1 MRKTAEKIMDWI
13 LILLVIAGVTVPVF
27 FTAIQMGLFSSDPV
41 METEVTA
48 SADAPVLRIATD
60 YDFCPNS
67 YYNEDGELSGLYIE
81 LMTEAA
87 NRIGMQPEFITA
99 DWISSREN
107 LINGDADVLLGL
119 EIFSNMTGT
128 LRTIPVCSDELKVY
142 GKTKIDSAA
151 ALAGKKVA
159 LMARSVI
166 ETTYDLQCEYVEYS
180 TNTEILEAVEKGDV
194 DYGICHGAVASKII
208 EKNGFRLE
216 PSLVISKSYPAL
228 AVRDDNEAL
237 RDQLNTVLQE
247 MSLDGTIGRLQ
258 DKWITEFTKNRS
270 FEFVISKNEIFYVT
284 YLLSV
289 LLLICL
295 VAGFRMNYK
304 RQEKYIGTLLD
315 YQEQLQ
321 KSKEETEQANKA
333 KSEFLSHMSHDIR
346 TPINGIMGMVEI
358 MKHDREN
365 AESFDKCLVNIDHS
379 TQHLLSLINDVLDMS
394 KLGNEGIQLEE
405 IPIDLEEEVQKIH
418 AIVDVQA
425 AERKLAF
432 RIHADDLIHTHL
444 LGSPAHLRRILLNLI
459 SNALRYN
466 KVNGSIDVSIRE
478 LNCEEPEY
486 ASFEFKVADTGVGM
500 SQEFLEKQLYKP
512 FTQEQDNA
520 RTKYQGTGLG
530 MSIVDTLVTAMQGT
544 IQVESELG
552 KGTTFT
558 VVLPFK
564 INASWKEKEQDKGLT
579 KDCNLTGMHILVA
592 EDNSLNQEIVGFML
606 ENAGAE
612 WTAVPD
618 GKQAVNV
625 FAKSEPGQYD
635 AILMDIMMPEMDGL
649 EAARCIR
656 SMTRPDAADIPIIAM
671 TANAFEEDREKT
683 INAGMNAHLTK
694 PLDQQ
699 QLLET
704 IVRLCKK

>member
-67 YYNEDGELSGLYIE
+67 YYNENGELSGLYIE

-87 NRIGMQPEFITA
+87 NRIGMRPEFVTA

-119 EIFSNMTGT
+119 EIFSNMAGT

-142 GKTKIDSAA
+142 GRNKIDSAA

-208 EKNGFRLE
+208 EKNGFQLK

-270 FEFVISKNEIFYVT
+270 FEYVINENEIFYVT
-284 YLLSV
+284 YILSV

-321 KSKEETEQANKA
+321 KSKEETELANKA

-358 MKHDREN
+358 MKHDRGN
-365 AESFDKCLVNIDHS
+365 AESFDKCLVNIDHA
-379 TQHLLSLINDVLDMS
+379 TKHLLSLINDVLDMS

-405 IPIDLEEEVQKIH
+405 IPIDLDEEIQKIH

-425 AERKLAF
+425 QERKLAF
-432 RIHADDLIHTHL
+432 QIHADDVTHKHF
-444 LGSPAHLRRILLNLI
+444 LGSPAHLRRTLLNLI

-530 MSIVDTLVTAMQGT
+530 MSIVYALVTAMQGT

-564 INASWKEKEQDKGLT
+564 INTSWKEKEQDKGLT

-606 ENAGAE
+606 KNAGAE
-612 WTAVPD
+612 WTAVSD

-625 FAKSEPGQYD
+625 FSKSELGQYD

-649 EAARCIR
+649 EAVRCIR
-656 SMTRPDAADIPIIAM
+656 SMMRTDAVNIPIIAM
-671 TANAFEEDREKT
+671 TAKAFEEDREKA
-683 INAGMNAHLTK
+683 INVGMNAYLTK
-694 PLDQQ
+694 PLDPQ

-704 IVRLCKK
+704 IARLCKR

>member
-48 SADAPVLRIATD
+48 PTDAPVLRIATD

-87 NRIGMQPEFITA
+87 NRIGMRPEFITA

-119 EIFSNMTGT
+119 EIFPNMAGT

-142 GKTKIDSAA
+142 GKNKIDSAA

-270 FEFVISKNEIFYVT
+270 FEYVISKNEIFYVT
-284 YLLSV
+284 YILSV

-295 VAGFRMNYK
+295 VAGFRMNYR

-321 KSKEETEQANKA
+321 KSTEETEQANKA

-346 TPINGIMGMVEI
+346 TPINGIIGMVEI
-358 MKHDREN
+358 MKHDRGN

-425 AERKLAF
+425 EERKLAF
-432 RIHADDLIHTHL
+432 RIHANNLIHTHL

-500 SQEFLEKQLYKP
+500 SQDFLEKQLYKP

-530 MSIVDTLVTAMQGT
+530 MSIVDALVTAMQGT

-564 INASWKEKEQDKGLT
+564 INASWKEK
-579 KDCNLTGMHILVA
+579 N
-592 EDNSLNQEIVGFML
+592 
-606 ENAGAE
+606 
-612 WTAVPD
+612 
-618 GKQAVNV
+618 
-625 FAKSEPGQYD
+625 
-635 AILMDIMMPEMDGL
+635 
-649 EAARCIR
+649 RIR
-656 SMTRPDAADIPIIAM
+656 D
-671 TANAFEEDREKT
+671 
-683 INAGMNAHLTK
+683 
-694 PLDQQ
+694 
-699 QLLET
+699 
-704 IVRLCKK
+704 

>member
-87 NRIGMQPEFITA
+87 NRIGMRPEFITA

-119 EIFSNMTGT
+119 EIFSNMAGT

-270 FEFVISKNEIFYVT
+270 FEYVISENEIFYVT
-284 YLLSV
+284 YILSV

-295 VAGFRMNYK
+295 VAGFRMNYR

-346 TPINGIMGMVEI
+346 TPINGIIGMVEI
-358 MKHDREN
+358 MKHDRGN

-394 KLGNEGIQLEE
+394 KLSSLGN
-405 IPIDLEEEVQKIH
+405 
-418 AIVDVQA
+418 
-425 AERKLAF
+425 
-432 RIHADDLIHTHL
+432 
-444 LGSPAHLRRILLNLI
+444 
-459 SNALRYN
+459 Y
-466 KVNGSIDVSIRE
+466 
-478 LNCEEPEY
+478 
-486 ASFEFKVADTGVGM
+486 
-500 SQEFLEKQLYKP
+500 
-512 FTQEQDNA
+512 
-520 RTKYQGTGLG
+520 
-530 MSIVDTLVTAMQGT
+530 
-544 IQVESELG
+544 
-552 KGTTFT
+552 
-558 VVLPFK
+558 
-564 INASWKEKEQDKGLT
+564 
-579 KDCNLTGMHILVA
+579 
-592 EDNSLNQEIVGFML
+592 
-606 ENAGAE
+606 
-612 WTAVPD
+612 
-618 GKQAVNV
+618 
-625 FAKSEPGQYD
+625 
-635 AILMDIMMPEMDGL
+635 
-649 EAARCIR
+649 
-656 SMTRPDAADIPIIAM
+656 
-671 TANAFEEDREKT
+671 
-683 INAGMNAHLTK
+683 
-694 PLDQQ
+694 
-699 QLLET
+699 
-704 IVRLCKK
+704 

>member
-1 MRKTAEKIMDWI
+1 MRKTAEKIMNWI
-13 LILLVIAGVTVPVF
+13 LILLVIAGITVPVF

-48 SADAPVLRIATD
+48 PEDAPVLRIATD

-67 YYNEDGELSGLYIE
+67 YYNEAGELSGLYIE

-87 NRIGMQPEFITA
+87 NRIGMRPEFITA

-107 LINGDADVLLGL
+107 LINGNADVLLGL
-119 EIFSNMTGT
+119 EIFSNMAGT
-128 LRTIPVCSDELKVY
+128 LRTIPVCSDELRVY
-142 GKTKIDSAA
+142 GKNKIDSAA

-180 TNTEILEAVEKGDV
+180 TNTEILEAVEKGEV

-208 EKNGFRLE
+208 DKNGFKLK

-228 AVRDDNEAL
+228 AVRDDNVVL
-237 RDQLNTVLQE
+237 RDQLNSVLQE

-258 DKWITEFTKNRS
+258 NKWITEFTKDRS
-270 FEFVISKNEIFYVT
+270 FEHVLNENEIFYVT
-284 YLLSV
+284 YILSI
-289 LLLICL
+289 LLLICI

-304 RQEKYIGTLLD
+304 RQEKYIDTLLD

-346 TPINGIMGMVEI
+346 TPINGIMGMVEM
-358 MKHDREN
+358 MKHDRSN
-365 AESFDKCLVNIDHS
+365 PDTFDKYLENIDQS
-379 TQHLLSLINDVLDMS
+379 TSHLLSLINDVLDMS
-394 KLGNEGIQLEE
+394 KIGNDSIKLEE
-405 IPIDLEEEVQKIH
+405 VPIDLDEEVQKIH

-425 AERKLAF
+425 LEQKIDF
-432 RIHADDLIHTHL
+432 QIHADDVEHRYL

-466 KVNGSIDVSIRE
+466 RENGSIDVRIRE
-478 LNCEEPEY
+478 LKCEEPEY
-486 ASFEFKVADTGVGM
+486 ASLEIRVSDTGVGM

-512 FTQEQDNA
+512 FTQEHGNA

-530 MSIVDTLVTAMQGT
+530 MSIVYGLVTAMKGT
-544 IQVESELG
+544 IQAESKLG

-564 INASWKEKEQDKGLT
+564 INADQGKTERKIQQET
-579 KDCNLTGMHILVA
+579 DCNLTGKHILVA
-592 EDNSLNQEIVGFML
+592 EDNMLNQEIVGFML

-612 WTAVPD
+612 MTAVSD
-618 GKQAVNV
+618 GRQVVDV
-625 FAKSEPGQYD
+625 FAQSAPGTYD
-635 AILMDIMMPEMDGL
+635 AILMDIMMPVMDGL

-656 SMTRPDAADIPIIAM
+656 RMNRSDATDIPIIAM

-683 INAGMNAHLTK
+683 REAGMNAHLTK
-694 PLDQQ
+694 PLDPQSVLQ
-699 QLLET
+699 T
-704 IVRLCKK
+704 IARYCRK